1 MDWCS
6 SPVDPTF
13 RHVCSSPSM
22 VKSSHSKKNAEEI
35 IPLLGLEKAAFYL
48 GGTNDNA
55 SNAQHEIL
63 MTHSII
69 MDALETS
76 DNERFKLDSIRSITE
91 VNKGG
96 RRVQDNENLRQQMSD
111 EDAKASRLTQVLL
124 TPEAT

>member
-1 MDWCS
+1 MVLHFKLNRHVLIISIFDSGVESMDWCS

-63 MTHSII
+63 ITHSII
-69 MDALETS
+69 MDALEPV
-76 DNERFKLDSIRSITE
+76 IT
-91 VNKGG
+91 KI
-96 RRVQDNENLRQQMSD
+96 
-111 EDAKASRLTQVLL
+111 
-124 TPEAT
+124 